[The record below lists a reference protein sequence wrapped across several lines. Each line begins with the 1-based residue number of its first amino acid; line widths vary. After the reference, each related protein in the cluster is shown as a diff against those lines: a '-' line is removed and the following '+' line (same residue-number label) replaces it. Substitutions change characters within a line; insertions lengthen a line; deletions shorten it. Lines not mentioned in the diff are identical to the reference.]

1 MTSPEFID
9 AFRHISEADS
19 DFERALEIITP
30 IPSRRRPATFEQLS
44 KIIVEQQVSLA
55 SAAAIWTRLQN
66 AVQPFTPAQLML
78 FSEEEL
84 RALGLSRQKAVYCRS
99 LALEIDQGS
108 LNLDLLPEM
117 EDTEVMAALTKVK
130 GIGRWTAEIYQM
142 NCLGCLDIWPAGD
155 VALQIAMHHLKK
167 LPERPNTKLM
177 DQLGSP
183 FKPYRT
189 VAAQILWRYYSDIVK
204 PPKAATSKIQ
214 TAETDIQ

>member
-1 MTSPEFID
+1 VTSPEFRD
-9 AFRHISEADS
+9 AFQYISTVDS
-19 DFERALEIITP
+19 DFRRALKIITP
-30 IPSRRRPATFEQLS
+30 IPSRKRPATFEQLS

-55 SAAAIWTRLQN
+55 SAAAIWARLQN
-66 AVQPFTPAQLML
+66 AVQPFTPAQLL
-78 FSEEEL
+78 QFSEDEL
-84 RALGLSRQKAVYCRS
+84 RSLGLSRQKAVYCRS

-117 EDTEVMAALTKVK
+117 EDAEVMATLTKVK

-142 NCLGCLDIWPAGD
+142 SCLGCLDIWPAGD

-204 PPKAATSKIQ
+204 PPQKPTSK
-214 TAETDIQ
+214 T